1 MKIKARDKRKMRQQ
15 KNKLRNRQCE
25 SNVSSVGGLFAIS
38 SAYKR
43 GEQQMP
49 LAHAQVQDI
58 KLATRLALNTMISGP
73 STGDDWGM
81 VAGAMNTALMLAEQG
96 YGVEHT
102 DIFVRAQEAIAR
114 SYERGTR
121 TNTWRFDGPGL
132 QEVLTAVEL
141 HEQQCDFV
149 TLGDIK
155 YALAEVERRIN
166 SGLTYQIE
174 RAAA

>member
-1 MKIKARDKRKMRQQ
+1 MSKRSKAKRDARQAKCQMRS
-15 KNKLRNRQCE
+15 RHYE
-25 SNVSSVGGLFAIS
+25 SNVSSVGGLFAIG
-38 SAYKR
+38 SAYQR
-43 GEQQMP
+43 GEQQIP
-49 LAHAQVQDI
+49 LAQAQVQDI
-58 KLATRLALNTMISGP
+58 KLATRLALNTMISGS

-96 YGVEHT
+96 YGIEHT

-121 TNTWRFDGPGL
+121 TSTWRFDGPGL
-132 QEVLTAVEL
+132 QDVLTAVEL
-141 HEQQCDFV
+141 HEQQCDLV

-155 YALAEVERRIN
+155 HALNEVERRIN

-174 RAAA
+174 RVVA